1 MKHIIFII
9 LIFSASSIFA
19 QYPQSRI
26 SNGVIEA
33 NLYLP
38 DAKKGFY
45 RGTRFDWS
53 GIINSLKYNDHEYFG
68 KWYQQHD
75 PAKHDAITGP
85 VEAFDPIDYTTAAP
99 GEKFLK
105 IGIGILKKVKNEPYG
120 FSKPFEVLNAG
131 KWKVRTK
138 SDRVEFIHTLSDDS
152 GYSYIYKKT
161 VRLAEG
167 KSQMI
172 LEHSL
177 KNTGQKAI
185 STSVFNHNFFV
196 IDNQTTGPDFSV
208 SMPFKI
214 SSEPAK
220 KSLMTFIDN
229 KMVYTRDLKKGES
242 TMEYPKGFTGT
253 SIGDYDF
260 RIENQKTGAAVRIT
274 SDRPLSHLMYW
285 SVPTTLS
292 PEPFIKIDALPGE
305 EFTWSIIYD
314 FYTIDK
320 R

>member
-1 MKHIIFII
+1 MKHLLFGI

-19 QYPQSRI
+19 QYPQARI
-26 SNGVIEA
+26 SNDLIEA

-53 GIINSLKYNDHEYFG
+53 GVINSLKYKEHEYFG
-68 KWYQQHD
+68 EWYQQHD
-75 PAKHDAITGP
+75 PARHDAITGP

-105 IGIGILKKVKNEPYG
+105 IGIGILRKVKNEPYG

-138 SDRVEFIHTLSDDS
+138 SDRVEFIHLLSDDS

-214 SSEPAK
+214 SSDPAK
-220 KSLMTFIDN
+220 KSLMTFMDN
-229 KMVYTRDLKKGES
+229 KMIYTRDLKKGES

-253 SIGDYDF
+253 SVGDYDF